1 MTSSWLF
8 LSTLNYNARSTTH
21 QINIHSVYSCP
32 SGTDGKHCETA
43 PERCIG
49 NPCMHGGRCQD
60 FGSGLNCSC
69 PDDYTGIGCQYEYDA
84 CAAGA
89 CRNGAT
95 CIDNGPGY
103 TCVCPTGYTGEFR

>member
-1 MTSSWLF
+1 
-8 LSTLNYNARSTTH
+8 
-21 QINIHSVYSCP
+21 
-32 SGTDGKHCETA
+32 
-43 PERCIG
+43 
-49 NPCMHGGRCQD
+49 MHGGRCQD

-95 CIDNGPGY
+95 CIDNGSGY
-103 TCVCPTGYTGEFR
+103 TCVCPAGYTGEFRYLSMYTVQVRHWPWLQDYCTVCLM